1 MKKTLAVVATLAMTA
16 ALSMTA
22 FAEDHVPS
30 IPSDV
35 TLEHEGEETNFEE
48 GKWKKEP
55 TCTEDGIWR
64 YECGVTPGTFHEVI
78 IPALGHTWS
87 SEVDGREWGKVTVE
101 PTCTEEGEAI
111 DYCKECGEENPDNTR
126 VLEKV
131 PHEWK
136 QVQDEH
142 TFEKATCVSDGKEVS
157 LYHNECKNCGEVQ
170 TDDDGEMIVIAPE
183 KENSTWK
190 WTNPGDKAD
199 SKNEPH
205 KWVDWT
211 VEEEAT
217 CTKEGSE
224 IRWCTVCGIKQERTI
239 AKLKPQWKQK
249 SSKMLNCYEEEI
261 TYTCANCDGKNP
273 DHNKV
278 EVKDVKSHTWAT
290 KPDKTL
296 SKAPTCTTWGYS
308 VYPCT
313 HVNTG
318 DSDEH
323 KHTDVVRTVKKTN
336 EELGKA
342 YTITVKELDG
352 YKYEYVEPKHHQ
364 FGEWVKRNT
373 SNGTTYWIRTCK
385 VCKATEE
392 TITQGDTKPTT
403 DPVYPSV
410 KKNGFVEDEDG
421 VWRLYKDDKVDE
433 TFTGIYEYNGGEF
446 YLEKGV
452 LQNKANGLNL
462 VKGTWYFLAQG
473 QVQRKDGFA
482 EYDKNWFMI
491 DNGELDKDAN
501 GLYSYDGGVFLF
513 AAGRLRT
520 DVNGLW
526 QDHYGTYGPAD
537 TWYFLANGQVVDFT
551 GVAEYN
557 GSFFVV
563 EKGVFNNSYNGTIEY
578 DGATFNVVNGQLY
591 DQVAKEAA

>member
-1 MKKTLAVVATLAMTA
+1 MSYFQTL
-16 ALSMTA
+16 
-22 FAEDHVPS
+22 F
-30 IPSDV
+30 
-35 TLEHEGEETNFEE
+35 
-48 GKWKKEP
+48 
-55 TCTEDGIWR
+55 
-64 YECGVTPGTFHEVI
+64 
-78 IPALGHTWS
+78 
-87 SEVDGREWGKVTVE
+87 
-101 PTCTEEGEAI
+101 
-111 DYCKECGEENPDNTR
+111 
-126 VLEKV
+126 
-131 PHEWK
+131 
-136 QVQDEH
+136 
-142 TFEKATCVSDGKEVS
+142 
-157 LYHNECKNCGEVQ
+157 HNECKNCGEVQ

-199 SKNEPH
+199 AKNEPH
-205 KWVDWT
+205 KWADWT

-278 EVKDVKSHTWAT
+278 EVKEVKSHTWAA
-290 KPDKTL
+290 KPDKSL
-296 SKAPTCTTWGYS
+296 SKAPTCNTWGYN

-318 DSDEH
+318 DSDTH
-323 KHTDVVRTVKKTN
+323 KHTDVVKTVKKTN
-336 EELGKA
+336 EDLGKA

-352 YKYEYVEPKHHQ
+352 YKYEYLEPNGQ
-364 FGEWVKRNT
+364 EFSDWVKRNT
-373 SNGTTYWIRTCK
+373 SGNTTYWIRTCK

-392 TITQGDTKPTT
+392 TITQGDAEPE
-403 DPVYPSV
+403 DPQYPAV
-410 KKNGFVEDEDG
+410 KKNGLIQDEDG

-446 YLEKGV
+446 YLAKGV

-462 VKGTWYFLAQG
+462 VNGTWYFLSQG

-501 GLYSYDGGVFLF
+501 GLYPYDGGVFLF

-520 DVNGLW
+520 DVSGLW
-526 QDHYGTYGPAD
+526 QDIT
-537 TWYFLANGQVVDFT
+537 QVLLSTTAHSSWSKMVSST
-551 GVAEYN
+551 TAITEP
-557 GSFFVV
+557 SSMT
-563 EKGVFNNSYNGTIEY
+563 EQPSM
-578 DGATFNVVNGQLY
+578 Q
-591 DQVAKEAA
+591 